1 MICNHRVKPSTILIF
16 AQYYKASTL
25 FRARHI
31 FRLRRAIKIF
41 FYSPAA
47 LELAPYRIFSKK
59 IAQALA
65 KAPPNYLEGASQL

>member
-25 FRARHI
+25 FRARYI
-31 FRLRRAIKIF
+31 FRLRRAKKLF
-41 FYSPAA
+41 FFSPAA
-47 LELAPYRIFSKK
+47 LELAPYKK
-59 IAQALA
+59 AQALA